1 MDGVVSIG
9 AAMSNE
15 AAVLVDNRFTIGPGT
30 ASSPDQVTL
39 HDLKQRICR
48 VPHGVARVALTCL
61 TMPLSSSTKKCLSCS
76 SDHPHQ
82 PLHHLERCKCE
93 GMRVVDP
100 KTQAQCWCRRHPIS
114 WGGVERSRC
123 PLRQQVGHPLF
134 FFVTLESA
142 VE

>member
-9 AAMSNE
+9 TAISNE

-30 ASSPDQVTL
+30 ASSPDQVSL
-39 HDLKQRICR
+39 NDLKQKICR
-48 VPHGVARVALTCL
+48 VPHGVARVALT
-61 TMPLSSSTKKCLSCS
+61 S
-76 SDHPHQ
+76 
-82 PLHHLERCKCE
+82 
-93 GMRVVDP
+93 
-100 KTQAQCWCRRHPIS
+100 RRHPIS

-134 FFVTLESA
+134 FIVTLESA